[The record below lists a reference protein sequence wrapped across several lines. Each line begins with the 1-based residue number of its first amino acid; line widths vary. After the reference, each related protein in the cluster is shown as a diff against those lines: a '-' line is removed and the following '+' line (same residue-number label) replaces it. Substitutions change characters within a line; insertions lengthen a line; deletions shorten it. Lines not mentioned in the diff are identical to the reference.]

1 MSNQEVSAMSN
12 IVQRNL
18 QRSLAKSVS
27 VLAEETGLSPSEII
41 NTLNDEYGYVTPEL
55 LPDLNKQVELDRAAD
70 LHAKQKK
77 IKVNKVAVLK
87 TALDRETSELAKIVR
102 NKGEDS
108 RFQV

>member
-1 MSNQEVSAMSN
+1 MSNQEVNTMSN

-77 IKVNKVAVLK
+77 IKVNKGAVLK

-102 NKGEDS
+102 NKSEDS

>member
-1 MSNQEVSAMSN
+1 MSN

-27 VLAEETGLSPSEII
+27 VLAEETGFSPSEII

>member
-1 MSNQEVSAMSN
+1 MSN

-27 VLAEETGLSPSEII
+27 VIEEETGLSQNEII

-55 LPDLNKQVELDRAAD
+55 LPDLNKQVELDRTAD

-77 IKVNKVAVLK
+77 IKVNKAAVLK
-87 TALDRETSELAKIVR
+87 TALDREASELAKIVR
-102 NKGEDS
+102 DKSEE
-108 RFQV
+108 RKPQI

>member
-1 MSNQEVSAMSN
+1 MSN

-18 QRSLAKSVS
+18 QRSLAKSVL
-27 VLAEETGLSPSEII
+27 VLAEETGLSPNEII

-87 TALDRETSELAKIVR
+87 TALDREASELAKIVMDKNEER
-102 NKGEDS
+102 KP
-108 RFQV
+108 QV

>member
-1 MSNQEVSAMSN
+1 MSN

-27 VLAEETGLSPSEII
+27 VLAEETGLSPNEII

-87 TALDRETSELAKIVR
+87 TALDREASELAKIVM
-102 NKGEDS
+102 NKNEELKP
-108 RFQV
+108 QV